1 MRSVRWTID
10 GQHMTNPPST
20 KISKRPVA
28 NTLFAIAT
36 LAPVSVGAMGSTFV
50 PPWVGAAIGS
60 GALLGGLVA
69 TWREGG
75 LRGLFIIL
83 LVAAV
88 AASAIAGWLLSRS
101 T

>member
-1 MRSVRWTID
+1 
-10 GQHMTNPPST
+10 MTNPPST

-36 LAPVSVGAMGSTFV
+36 LAPVSLGAMGSAFV
-50 PPWVGAAIGS
+50 PPWVGAAIGG

-75 LRGLFIIL
+75 LRGFFIIL

-88 AASAIAGWLLSRS
+88 APAPIIWWVFCRS
-101 T
+101 PKKPQRPPREK